1 MKNESRYPKH
11 HIRHS
16 QMYKKFKH
24 KKRKYTSSSIW
35 VNNYASELTKT
46 LTMIT
51 NQKVITNVWLQIITR
66 K

>member
-1 MKNESRYPKH
+1 MKNESSYTKH
-11 HIRHS
+11 PIRHS
-16 QMYKKFKH
+16 QMYKKFKD
-24 KKRKYTSSSIW
+24 KKRKYTSGSIW

-51 NQKVITNVWLQIITR
+51 NQKMITNVWIQIITR